1 MKAGFCCSIA
11 LLFSLAG
18 SAQRTTGIDVTT
30 SKTITINSVA
40 KSNMVLMM
48 GMEIKSDVQ
57 TLSTIEILEAGKDQ
71 IILKHKLNRLQMTG
85 SGMGQDFNY
94 DSDKAQDRESQIGQ
108 ALPSDVFNPDTIIL
122 NRQSGWLVSAGKNT
136 QKALEGKSSNPLENM
151 MPNMDNGQLSG
162 MATQAF
168 YLLPANK
175 NEGDQWMDSTGTKE
189 TKTVTTYTLQSLQ
202 PDSAT
207 IAVKEIK
214 TISGDVDA
222 NGMTLTLNMTNT
234 SNGIIVVNVKTGL
247 VGRREMKSEMSG
259 NMDMAGQS
267 LPITADNT
275 MQINFQ

>member
-1 MKAGFCCSIA
+1 MKAGFICSVV
-11 LLFSLAG
+11 LFSSLAG
-18 SAQRTTGIDVTT
+18 TAQSAGAVEV
-30 SKTITINSVA
+30 SSGKTITINSVA

-71 IILKHKLNRLQMTG
+71 IILKHKLNRLQMIG

-108 ALPSDVFNPDTIIL
+108 ALPSDVFNPDTLIL
-122 NRQSGWLVSAGKNT
+122 NRQSGLLVSNGKNSK
-136 QKALEGKSSNPLENM
+136 QAIEDKSSNPLENM

-175 NEGDQWMDSTGTKE
+175 KEGDQWMDSTVTKE
-189 TKTVTTYTLQSLQ
+189 AKTVTTYKLKSLAQ
-202 PDSAT
+202 DSAT
-207 IAVKEIK
+207 VEVKEIK
-214 TISGDVDA
+214 TVSGDVDA

-247 VGRREMKSEMSG
+247 VGRRETKSEMSG

-267 LPITADNT
+267 LPITADNN

>member
-1 MKAGFCCSIA
+1 MKAGFICSVV
-11 LLFSLAG
+11 LFSSLAG
-18 SAQRTTGIDVTT
+18 TAQSAGAVEVSTG
-30 SKTITINSVA
+30 KTITINSVA

-71 IILKHKLNRLQMTG
+71 IILKHKLNRLQMIG

-108 ALPSDVFNPDTIIL
+108 ALPSDVFNPDTLIL
-122 NRQSGWLVSAGKNT
+122 NRQSGLLVSNGKNSK
-136 QKALEGKSSNPLENM
+136 QAIEDKSSNPLENM

-175 NEGDQWMDSTGTKE
+175 KEGDQWMDSTVTKE
-189 TKTVTTYTLQSLQ
+189 AKTVTTYKLKSLAQ
-202 PDSAT
+202 DSAT
-207 IAVKEIK
+207 VEVKEIK
-214 TISGDVDA
+214 TVSGDVDA

-247 VGRREMKSEMSG
+247 VGRRETKSEMSG

-267 LPITADNT
+267 LPITADNN